1 MMASMTRPCTL
12 LALGI
17 LLATLGGCSSEPT
30 STSADAKQP
39 DAKPE
44 PDTKPEPDAK
54 PELPPLDR
62 SCKADADCVPAPGCC
77 PAPCSTSVINVAAL
91 DEAQRRLDCPSPLE
105 CPAAGACVTHAY
117 LCVEG
122 TCMIAFEGDPNYRER
137 R

>member
-1 MMASMTRPCTL
+1 MMASMTCPPPL
-12 LALGI
+12 LALAL

-44 PDTKPEPDAK
+44 PDTKPQPEP
-54 PELPPLDR
+54 PPLDR
-62 SCKADADCVPAPGCC
+62 SCKADGDCVPAPGCC
-77 PAPCSTSVINVAAL
+77 PSPCSTSVINVAAL
-91 DEAQRRLDCPSPLE
+91 DEAQRRLDCPTPLE

-122 TCMIAFEGDPNYRER
+122 TCTIAFEGDPNYRER

>member
-1 MMASMTRPCTL
+1 MMASMKALRAVVL
-12 LALGI
+12 LASLG
-17 LLATLGGCSSEPT
+17 ACSSEPT
-30 STSADAKQP
+30 PTTTSTTNGAKAPKQP

-44 PDTKPEPDAK
+44 PDTTKQ

-77 PAPCSTSVINVAAL
+77 PAPCSGSVINVAAL
-91 DEAQRRLDCPSPLE
+91 DEAQRRLDCPTPLE

-122 TCMIAFEGDPNYRER
+122 TCMIAFEGDPHYRER